1 MKASYKFTKCSGFT
15 LIEIIITL
23 VIVSILSTMVVT
35 YMGTSFQQSSRP
47 IHNYQKTLEL
57 HQTMENILAHY
68 KSLMEENA
76 VWGQDTNYA
85 EGDVV
90 TPKTLNGHRYICI
103 TPAGGMSDTGGI
115 EPTWTVN
122 WPDVKN
128 PIDDNAIQWMESL
141 AWLKINKIGIEDP
154 DNKQDNTYGA
164 YFSIE
169 NRFIK
174 FKPDGTEDPAGIANG
189 DPADILKVTI
199 ANDIGQ
205 ILTNLYTVSD

>member
-68 KSLMEENA
+68 KSLMEENTA
-76 VWGQDTNYA
+76 WKHNTNYA

-90 TPKTLNGHRYICI
+90 TPTTGNGHRYIC
-103 TPAGGMSDTGGI
+103 TKAGASNADPLNQPAW
-115 EPTWTVN
+115 PVN
-122 WPDVKN
+122 WPDVETLIN
-128 PIDDNAIQWMESL
+128 DNTVVWMESL

-154 DNKQDNTYGA
+154 VNKQDNAYGA

-205 ILTNLYTVSD
+205 ILTNLYTTVSD

>member
-23 VIVSILSTMVVT
+23 VIVSILSTMIVT

-76 VWGQDTNYA
+76 VWEKDTNYA

-90 TPKTLNGHRYICI
+90 TPTAGNGHRYICI
-103 TPAGGMSDTGGI
+103 TPAGGISDTGGS

-122 WPDVKN
+122 WPDVEN
-128 PIDDNAIQWMESL
+128 SIGDNAIQWMEAL

-154 DNKQDNTYGA
+154 DNKQDNAYGI

-174 FKPDGTEDPAGIANG
+174 FTDGTEDPAGIANG